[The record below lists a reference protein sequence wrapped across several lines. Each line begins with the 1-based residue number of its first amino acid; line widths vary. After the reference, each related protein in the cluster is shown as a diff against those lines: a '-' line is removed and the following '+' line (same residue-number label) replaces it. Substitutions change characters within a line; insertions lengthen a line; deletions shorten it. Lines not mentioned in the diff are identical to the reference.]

1 MPELPEVEIAVR
13 RLGTALTGYRVE
25 SAAAP
30 GVVTM
35 RTFDPPIDALVGRAF
50 SGARRAGKMPIL
62 LFEDLALVLHL
73 MSAGRIGVFEGR
85 ASVRDRRVR
94 LRISLAGGRELR
106 LRAFGTQQR
115 AWAKLLPMEQMERD

>member
-13 RLGTALTGYRVE
+13 RLGTALTGARVE

-35 RTFDPPIDALVGRAF
+35 RTFDPPLDALVGRPF

-62 LFEDLALVLHL
+62 LFEHLALVLHL

-85 ASVRDRRVR
+85 SSVRGRRVR
-94 LRISLAGGRELR
+94 LLLSVAGGCELR
-106 LRAFGTQQR
+106 LREFGTQQR
-115 AWAKLLPMEQMERD
+115 AWAKLLTLE